1 MEALQPSQVRVSGA
15 GRRAR
20 GSKRLIVALRSG
32 DRSAAELL
40 VEQTY
45 EQVFA
50 SLCRMCGDR
59 ELAADL
65 TQDTYARA
73 WRSLDSFEGRCR
85 FSTWLYRI
93 AYTTFLNHVRKPQRL
108 QTLSDSVV
116 DVLEDPGDLPDTEIV
131 GKLDAARLRRAVMK
145 LPEKLRTVVAC
156 RFWGDVSVRE
166 IAREESVST
175 VAIRKRLKRAMQHL
189 RLALEEEG
197 S

>member
-1 MEALQPSQVRVSGA
+1 MNIAMEALQPSRFRVSEA
-15 GRRAR
+15 GRRAK

-32 DRSAAELL
+32 DRAAAERL

-73 WRSLDSFEGRCR
+73 WRSLDSFEGRCQ
-85 FSTWLYRI
+85 FFTWLYRI

-116 DVLEDPGDLPDTEIV
+116 DILEDLGVLPDSEIV
-131 GKLDAARLRRAVMK
+131 GKLDAARLRGR
-145 LPEKLRTVVAC
+145 
-156 RFWGDVSVRE
+156 S
-166 IAREESVST
+166 
-175 VAIRKRLKRAMQHL
+175 
-189 RLALEEEG
+189 
-197 S
+197 

>member
-1 MEALQPSQVRVSGA
+1 MEALQPNRFRVSEA
-15 GRRAR
+15 GRRAE

-32 DRSAAELL
+32 DREAAERL

-45 EQVFA
+45 ERVFA

-59 ELAADL
+59 DLAADL

-73 WRSLDSFEGRCR
+73 WRSLDSFEGRCQI
-85 FSTWLYRI
+85 STWLYRI

-116 DVLEDPGDLPDTEIV
+116 DTLEDPGQLPDTEIV
-131 GKLDAARLRRAVMK
+131 GKLDAARVRRAVMS
-145 LPEKLRTVVAC
+145 LPEKLRDVVGC

-166 IAREESVST
+166 IAREQGVST
-175 VAIRKRLKRAMQHL
+175 VAIRKRLKRAMQLL